1 MQSNPRVSAGL
12 WLAIGGIMATM
23 YAINAIQASSL
34 AYFFVAFGW
43 ALLGAAQWWR
53 WRSEVTPSGASQSA
67 RGPDHL
73 ARYVTFIAFLVIVGG
88 LAARWWA

>member
-1 MQSNPRVSAGL
+1 VQSNPRMYAGM

-23 YAINAIQASSL
+23 YAINGIQASSL

-53 WRSEVTPSGASQSA
+53 WRSEVAPSGASESA
-67 RGPDHL
+67 RGPNQL
-73 ARYVTFIAFLVIVGG
+73 ARYVTLIAFLVIVGG
-88 LAARWWA
+88 VAARWA